1 MSVLPPGGN
10 GTMSGK
16 TRMTPDERFE
26 RLVDEMSAQPDVSP
40 PTGGQGFG
48 GSALTCRGKI
58 FAMLVRGQLVVKL
71 PKARVDALIAD
82 GTGTPF
88 DANKGRPMKEWVG
101 LAPTSSLDWSDLAA
115 EALAFV
121 RK

>member
-1 MSVLPPGGN
+1 MTGRS
-10 GTMSGK
+10 
-16 TRMTPDERFE
+16 RMTPEERFE
-26 RLVDEMSAQPDVSP
+26 RLVDEMSAQVDVAP
-40 PTGGQGFG
+40 PTGRAGFG

-71 PKARVDALIAD
+71 PRARVEALIAD

-101 LAPTSSLDWSDLAA
+101 LAPTAKLDWSDLAT
-115 EALAFV
+115 EALAFS

>member
-1 MSVLPPGGN
+1 
-10 GTMSGK
+10 MSGK

-26 RLVDEMSAQPDVSP
+26 RLVDEMSAQADVSP
-40 PTGGQGFG
+40 PTGGRGFG

-82 GTGTPF
+82 ARRHAVRREQRPSNEGM
-88 DANKGRPMKEWVG
+88 GRARADVG
-101 LAPTSSLDWSDLAA
+101 P
-115 EALAFV
+115 
-121 RK
+121 